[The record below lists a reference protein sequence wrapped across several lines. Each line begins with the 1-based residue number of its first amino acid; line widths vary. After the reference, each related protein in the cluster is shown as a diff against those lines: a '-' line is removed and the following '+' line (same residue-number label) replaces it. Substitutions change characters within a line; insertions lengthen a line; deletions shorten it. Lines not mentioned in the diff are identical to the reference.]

1 MPRRKRCPLPEVPNP
16 NIQSPHGGNKQS
28 ILAVTILFFLILC
41 AHLYFQPVAPK
52 QLDQARHDTKER
64 LNGSSSPK
72 GDRTRQ
78 TLDERQNTNT
88 TPLIFAT
95 ATKDK
100 PTEQPVKG
108 RNQFGWLTVIAK
120 PLYLALRL
128 LYQHGVGNWGWAI
141 IVLTA
146 VFNLL
151 MLWPRMMS
159 MKSSLRTMR
168 LQPKVDEIK
177 RRYAELKMNDP
188 RRGAM
193 GAEIAALYKDEGAN
207 LYAGCLP
214 LVLQMPLFL
223 AYIRVLQHATELQ
236 QAHWLWLTDLSLPD
250 PVHALPVLIVV
261 TMGLTQFITPS
272 PGMDPTQ
279 RRLFAFVMPIVMG
292 FTLWHYASG
301 LALYWATGNVINLGI
316 QVGINHTKM
325 GKEMHALTAKRGS
338 ASRR

>member
-1 MPRRKRCPLPEVPNP
+1 LPEVANP
-16 NIQSPHGGNKQS
+16 NIQSPDAGNKQS
-28 ILAVTILFFLILC
+28 ILAVTILGLFILC
-41 AHLYFQPVAPK
+41 AHLYFHPAAPK
-52 QLDQARHDTKER
+52 QLDQSRHDTKER
-64 LNGSSSPK
+64 SNGSSSRE
-72 GDRTRQ
+72 GDRTRRTQ
-78 TLDERQNTNT
+78 DERQKTST

-100 PTEQPVKG
+100 PTGQSVKDP
-108 RNQFGWLTVIAK
+108 NQFGWLTVIAK

-128 LYQHGVGNWGWAI
+128 LYKHGVGNWGWAI

-146 VFNLL
+146 IFNLL

-168 LQPKVDEIK
+168 LQPRVDEIK

-207 LYAGCLP
+207 IYAGCLP
-214 LVLQMPLFL
+214 LLLQMPLFL

-236 QAHWLWLTDLSLPD
+236 QAHWLWLSDLSLPD
-250 PVHALPVLIVV
+250 PLHALPILIVV
-261 TMGLTQFITPS
+261 TMSLTQFITPS
-272 PGMDPTQ
+272 PGMDPIQ
-279 RRLFAFVMPIVMG
+279 RRLFAFVMPVVMG

-325 GKEMHALTAKRGS
+325 GKEMHALAAKRGS

>member
-1 MPRRKRCPLPEVPNP
+1 MPEIPNP
-16 NIQSPHGGNKQS
+16 NIQSAHGGGDKQS
-28 ILAVTILFFLILC
+28 ILAVAILGFLILC
-41 AHLYFQPVAPK
+41 AHLYFQPIAPK
-52 QLDQARHDTKER
+52 QLAPAGHDTKER
-64 LNGSSSPK
+64 SNGSSSPE
-72 GDRTRQ
+72 GDRTHR
-78 TLDERQNTNT
+78 TLDEPQNTNT

-100 PTEQPVKG
+100 PTGQPVKG
-108 RNQFGWLTVIAK
+108 PNEFGWLTVIAK

-128 LYQHGVGNWGWAI
+128 VYQHGVGNWGWAI

-146 VFNLL
+146 IFNLL

-159 MKSSLRTMR
+159 MKSSLRAMR

-177 RRYAELKMNDP
+177 RRYEELKRNDP
-188 RRGAM
+188 RRAAM
-193 GAEIAALYKDEGAN
+193 GAELAALYKNEGAN
-207 LYAGCLP
+207 MYAGCLP
-214 LVLQMPLFL
+214 LLLQMPLFL

-236 QAHWLWLTDLSLPD
+236 QAHWLWLSDLSLPD
-250 PVHALPVLIVV
+250 PLHALPIFIVV
-261 TMGLTQFITPS
+261 TMSLTQFITPS

-301 LALYWATGNVINLGI
+301 LALYWATGNVMNLGI
-316 QVGINHTKM
+316 QVGINHTRM

-338 ASRR
+338 TSRR